1 MYEALIL
8 KEIFELLESKAKV
21 PPEWV
26 AYLQEKLPAISLGG
40 KPPTLEGPWLSILEA
55 RISL

>member
-26 AYLQEKLPAISLGG
+26 AYLQEKLPAIS
-40 KPPTLEGPWLSILEA
+40 PTKEEPKILFSYESE
-55 RISL
+55 IILNCL